1 MYTAAAGMAAQQ
13 ARLDA
18 VANDLSN
25 INTTGYKHVRMAFRD
40 LVYQE
45 AGPGGAP
52 GVRTGAGAAAT
63 VIGRSVRQGA
73 FQETGEA
80 LDVGVDGPGYIQVR
94 LRDGRTALTRD
105 GNLQVAADGL
115 LKVHTGELIEPPIRI
130 PAGASLDRVTIAP
143 DGRVELDRRAIG
155 HIRLVD
161 VPAPGAL
168 QGGPDNSF
176 VPTAASGAIRA
187 ADAHTALRQG
197 VLEASNVDAAEA
209 LTGMIESQRAFE
221 LASKA
226 ISTQDQLLEIANGVK
241 K

>member
-45 AGPGGAP
+45 AGPGGTP

-143 DGRVELDRRAIG
+143 DGRVELDSREIG
-155 HIRLVD
+155 RIRLVD

>member
-80 LDVGVDGPGYIQVR
+80 LDVGVDGPGFIQVK

-105 GNLQVAADGL
+105 GNLQVASNGL
-115 LKVHTGELIEPPIRI
+115 LKLHTGELLEPPIRV
-130 PAGASLDRVTIAP
+130 PAGASLDRVAIAP
-143 DGRVELDRRAIG
+143 DGRVTLDSREIG
-155 HIRLVD
+155 RIRLVD

-168 QGGPDNSF
+168 Q
-176 VPTAASGAIRA
+176 
-187 ADAHTALRQG
+187 
-197 VLEASNVDAAEA
+197 
-209 LTGMIESQRAFE
+209 
-221 LASKA
+221 
-226 ISTQDQLLEIANGVK
+226 
-241 K
+241 

>member
-105 GNLQVAADGL
+105 GNLQVAANGL

-143 DGRVELDRRAIG
+143 DGRVELDSRAIG
-155 HIRLVD
+155 RIRLVD